1 MTITWIHRLTTAL
14 VLSTALLLAISGFM
28 VSERTGL
35 PVPAWAQGGQMAHRV
50 AAGVVGLL
58 ALAVLV
64 FALRVR
70 GWQWGKRLALG
81 AFLVVLAQA
90 ALGMVLARGGAS
102 AAVSV
107 LQAMLMHGL
116 VSVTSAL
123 LLLSSRSY
131 TAPSETVEDEM
142 QPPLRSLAWWP
153 TAFVVLQIA
162 LGSAYRHGML
172 NVIPHLFG
180 AFVVAGALAFLAIL
194 VATTYPQHRDLK
206 RVSFTVVWFTISQI
220 VLGLVALFYRAQV
233 GAADGVA
240 SWWVLFTVGHV
251 VLGSFTL
258 AATVWMALQI
268 RKYVRPAELP
278 VQATGHAGAVELGT
292 KLS

>member
-1 MTITWIHRLTTAL
+1 MPITWIHRLTTAL
-14 VLSTALLLAISGFM
+14 VLATALLLAISGFM

-35 PVPAWAQGGQMAHRV
+35 PVPAWAQGGQTAHRV

-58 ALAVLV
+58 ALAVVV
-64 FALRVR
+64 FALRAR
-70 GWQWGKRLALG
+70 GWQWGKRLAIG

-90 ALGMVLARGGAS
+90 ALGMMLARGGAP

-116 VSVTSAL
+116 VSVTGAL
-123 LLLSSRSY
+123 LLLSSRDY
-131 TAPSETVEDEM
+131 AAPGQTVEDEM
-142 QPPLRSLAWWP
+142 QPALRSLAWWP

-194 VATTYPQHRDLK
+194 VATTYPQHSGLK
-206 RVSFTVVWFTISQI
+206 QVSFTVVWFTISQI

-233 GAADGVA
+233 GSADAVA

-258 AATVWMALQI
+258 AATAWMALQI
-268 RKYVRPAELP
+268 RKYVRPAGLP
-278 VQATGHAGAVELGT
+278 VQAAGHAGAVELGT